1 MIITKEINI
10 KVNGAHLKH
19 FKSIGLDVKTG
30 DQITIKPEQL
40 SNGSNIRVECKCD
53 VCGEIKTPKYKRY
66 LKSIN
71 NGGYYTCSPKCAQE
85 KTKNTFKEKYGVDHH
100 FQTEESKNKI
110 KESFIK
116 NYGATHFS
124 KSEIYKNERV
134 EKIQNKRRETI
145 ESKYLE
151 KIDNLVSINDDTF
164 LLFCDEHNGE
174 YEIGKK
180 LFHTRKP
187 CGINPCTICNPIN
200 EQVSIKE
207 KEFRNFISD
216 IKEVTPNYRISN
228 KEIDVFVNGMNVGF
242 EFNGLHWHNEKYK
255 ENNYHIDK
263 TNFFLNEGI
272 QLIHIY
278 EDDWDNKR
286 EIVKSRIRNLLGCVD
301 KKIYARKCNIVELS
315 PKKYKDFINK
325 NHIQGSV
332 NAKIKLGLEY
342 EGKLVSVMSFG
353 KKRKVL
359 GESSE
364 EGVWEMLRFCNKLNT
379 IVVGGAS
386 KLFKHFIKIYNPKE
400 VISYADRSW
409 SMGNLY
415 EKLGFEFLYDTK
427 PNYYYI
433 IDKIRFYRYNFR
445 KDKLVSEGFDPN
457 KSEREIM
464 LERGIYRIYDS
475 GSKKYVYRN

>member
-1 MIITKEINI
+1 M
-10 KVNGAHLKH
+10 
-19 FKSIGLDVKTG
+19 
-30 DQITIKPEQL
+30 
-40 SNGSNIRVECKCD
+40 
-53 VCGEIKTPKYKRY
+53 
-66 LKSIN
+66 
-71 NGGYYTCSPKCAQE
+71 
-85 KTKNTFKEKYGVDHH
+85 
-100 FQTEESKNKI
+100 
-110 KESFIK
+110 
-116 NYGATHFS
+116 
-124 KSEIYKNERV
+124 
-134 EKIQNKRRETI
+134 
-145 ESKYLE
+145 
-151 KIDNLVSINDDTF
+151 
-164 LLFCDEHNGE
+164 
-174 YEIGKK
+174 
-180 LFHTRKP
+180 
-187 CGINPCTICNPIN
+187 
-200 EQVSIKE
+200 
-207 KEFRNFISD
+207 
-216 IKEVTPNYRISN
+216 TPNYRISN

-286 EIVKSRIRNLLGCVD
+286 EIVKSRIKNLLGCVD
-301 KKIYARKCNIVELS
+301 KKIYARKCNVVELS

-342 EGKLVSVMSFG
+342 EGELVSVMSFG

-359 GESSE
+359 GQSSE

-433 IDKIRFYRYNFR
+433 IDKMRFYRYNFR